1 MASVYRR
8 IVCGAAAKAKDR
20 WLFLGTLAALYA
32 PGAASAQIAGVG
44 GLDIPTMINN
54 GITYFLTFAAPLAGL
69 GLTAE
74 GVMLIFHIGTFRTF
88 VRVICGVLV
97 TFAALLIVQ
106 KITGGAGG
114 VGI

>member
-1 MASVYRR
+1 MASIHRR
-8 IVCGAAAKAKDR
+8 FVSCGVARVKDR

-32 PGAASAQIAGVG
+32 PQAALAQIAGVG
-44 GLDIPTMINN
+44 GLDITTMINN
-54 GITYFLTFAAPLAGL
+54 GVTYFLTFGAPLAGL

-88 VRVICGVLV
+88 VRVIAGVLV

-106 KITGGAGG
+106 KITGGTGG

>member
-1 MASVYRR
+1 VLRR
-8 IVCGAAAKAKDR
+8 VKNHR
-20 WLFLGTLAALYA
+20 WALAALAAAYA
-32 PGAASAQIAGVG
+32 PSAAYAQIAGVG
-44 GLDIPTMINN
+44 GLDITTMINN
-54 GITYFLTFAAPLAGL
+54 GVTYFLTFGAPLAGL

-88 VRVICGVLV
+88 VRVIAGVLV

-114 VGI
+114 VGIGG